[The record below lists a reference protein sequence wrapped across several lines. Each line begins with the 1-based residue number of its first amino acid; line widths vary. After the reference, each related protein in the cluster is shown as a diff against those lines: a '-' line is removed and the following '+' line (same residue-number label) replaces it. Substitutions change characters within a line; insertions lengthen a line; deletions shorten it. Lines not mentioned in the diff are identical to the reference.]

1 MDLAQ
6 GKQQWEEAAKKDGL
20 EIKNAEVQAIG
31 EYIQGIGPSKEIR
44 DAAFSLDQARPYGPS
59 PYRAEKGIV
68 IIKLQERIA
77 PSDADFAKEKDRMAQ
92 TLLQTKQ
99 RDLFE
104 QFLQSLKA
112 KANTWVDKKFSAT
125 L

>member
-1 MDLAQ
+1 MRPSASIKPGPT
-6 GKQQWEEAAKKDGL
+6 GKT
-20 EIKNAEVQAIG
+20 
-31 EYIQGIGPSKEIR
+31 
-44 DAAFSLDQARPYGPS
+44 
-59 PYRAEKGIV
+59 PYRADKGIV

-104 QFLQSLKA
+104 QFLQGLKA
-112 KANTWVDKKFSAT
+112 KANTWVDKKFSST